1 MTTTPE
7 FRLLRC
13 RHCGLLYKDPWPA
26 EIVRHHY
33 EHVYAHAAVSGRIDH
48 RHREVFERFLG
59 GVPPF
64 GGRRLLDVG
73 CGSGEFLD
81 LARKHGW
88 TPAGVEV
95 SPSGAALARRRD
107 LPVHET
113 LGDLPDEA
121 FDAVT
126 LWNVVDFFARPVEQ
140 MEEIRRILAPGG
152 LVFVRTPNAIFQVAA
167 WRLSRAVVWPR
178 ALARLVADGH
188 YFQPTVWG
196 PSALRLLLRRAG
208 FTDVRVRNSP
218 ASLGD
223 PYRGVSAGRDRLID
237 GVKGVVDAVA
247 GGLQR
252 ASRGRL
258 TVAASLAA
266 VARKSA

>member
-1 MTTTPE
+1 MAGR
-7 FRLLRC
+7 RLLRC
-13 RHCGLLYKDPWPA
+13 RPCGLLYMDPWPT
-26 EIVRHHY
+26 EVVSHHY
-33 EHVYAHAAVSGRIDH
+33 DQVYEQAAVSGRIDLGH
-48 RHREVFERFLG
+48 RWVFERFLG
-59 GVPPF
+59 EIRPF
-64 GGRRLLDVG
+64 GGGRLLDAG
-73 CGSGEFLD
+73 CGSGEFLE

-88 TPAGVEV
+88 AATGFEV
-95 SPSGAALARRRD
+95 SAPGAALARRRG

-113 LGDLPDEA
+113 LDDLPGGG
-121 FDAVT
+121 FDVAT

-140 MEEIRRILAPGG
+140 MQEILRVLAPGG
-152 LVFVRTPNAIFQVAA
+152 LVFLRTPNAIFQLAA
-167 WRLSRAVVWPR
+167 WRLSRVVVWPP
-178 ALARLVADGH
+178 ALAQLVADAH

-223 PYRGVSAGRDRLID
+223 PYRRTSAGRARVID

-247 GGLQR
+247 GALQH

-258 TVAASLAA
+258 TVAASLSAL
-266 VARKSA
+266 ARKPA

>member
-1 MTTTPE
+1 
-7 FRLLRC
+7 
-13 RHCGLLYKDPWPA
+13 LLYKDPWPA
-26 EIVRHHY
+26 EVVRHHY
-33 EHVYAHAAVSGRIDH
+33 EHVYAHEAVSGRIDH
-48 RHREVFERFLG
+48 RHQWVFERFLVE
-59 GVPPF
+59 VPPF

-73 CGSGEFLD
+73 CGGGQFLD

-88 TPAGVEV
+88 TPTGMEV
-95 SPSGAALARRRD
+95 SPPGAALARRRGF
-107 LPVHET
+107 PVYEA
-113 LGDLPDEA
+113 LGDLPDDT

-140 MEEIRRILAPGG
+140 MQEIRRVLTPGG
-152 LVFVRTPNAIFQVAA
+152 LVFVRTPNAIFQLAA
-167 WRLSRAVVWPR
+167 WRLSRVVVWPP
-178 ALARLVADGH
+178 ALARLVADSH
-188 YFQPTVWG
+188 YFQPTIWG
-196 PSALRLLLRRAG
+196 PATLRALLRRAG

-223 PYRGVSAGRDRLID
+223 PYRGVSAGRERVID

-247 GGLQR
+247 GALQH

-266 VARKSA
+266 LARKSA